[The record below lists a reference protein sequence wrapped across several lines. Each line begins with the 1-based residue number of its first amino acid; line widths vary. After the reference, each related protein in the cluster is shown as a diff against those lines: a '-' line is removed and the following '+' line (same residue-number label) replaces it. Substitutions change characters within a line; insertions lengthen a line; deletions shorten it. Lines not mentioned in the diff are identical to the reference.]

1 MATRPLILVLA
12 LAGPAAAAAQT
23 PDDVPVTMKEL
34 DVEEAIREFQAFQ
47 LQLGRF
53 RQEIDEGRS
62 VATETAQILEE
73 LRATAGPEND
83 YNEGPILEAV
93 TAYVEGPVAK
103 QVELVDFLESQR
115 YRISYY
121 ANKMA
126 ASLKAEDL
134 ALIFGTEEQNRA
146 VIGLRV
152 RSVENAR
159 AELAEFVAGL
169 PPDQLDARSYKPL
182 RSMPQE
188 TRRRLDALVWS
199 YQQERNALEL
209 SKRRLQI
216 VRAAARSGRAKAPDV
231 EADLLIGQ
239 MFHGLDRI
247 RLQMSLDLMYL
258 EQLLSGYAQ
267 TARTQEILQ
276 AFQDLMELQ
285 GTLEGPSPELAGV
298 LDWLQ
303 DSSARRISLGARDLS
318 RPGLSIPRYSDV
330 LREAV
335 EGVSEPLD

>member
-1 MATRPLILVLA
+1 MVPRSSILFLLLVGA
-12 LAGPAAAAAQT
+12 PAAAAQT
-23 PDDVPVTMKEL
+23 PEDVPVTIKEL

-47 LQLGRF
+47 RELGRF
-53 RQEIDEGRS
+53 REEIESGRS
-62 VATETAQILEE
+62 VATETAQILED

-93 TAYVEGPVAK
+93 TSYVEGPVAK

-126 ASLKAEDL
+126 ASLRAEDL
-134 ALIFGTEEQNRA
+134 ALIFGSEEQNRA
-146 VIGLRV
+146 VITMRV
-152 RSVENAR
+152 RSSEQARTNLAQFVET
-159 AELAEFVAGL
+159 LDPSQF
-169 PPDQLDARSYKPL
+169 DARSYKPL
-182 RSMPQE
+182 RGMPQE
-188 TRRRLDALVWS
+188 TRRQLDSLVWS

-216 VRAAARSGRAKAPDV
+216 VHAAARAGNVKAPDV

-239 MFHGLDRI
+239 MFHALDRI

-258 EQLLSGYAQ
+258 EQLLAGYSQ
-267 TARTQEILQ
+267 TARTNEILE

-335 EGVSEPLD
+335 EGSAGPAD